1 VRVLVVDDEKAMV
14 MALIDNLECEGYE
27 VDSASGGED
36 ALACLAAQEYSL
48 VILDVMMPDI
58 DGFEVV
64 KRMHSSGNN
73 TPVIFLTARSI
84 DEDKILGLGLGAD
97 DYVTKPFNLM
107 ELMARVK
114 AVLRRTTVSAADA
127 FSEDD
132 QTLSIGD
139 AVVDFAE
146 QEIRTPTGT
155 KSLGKYELAIIRL
168 MASKP
173 GKVFSRDDL
182 LRTIWGVDAYPSNR
196 TIDNYMVK
204 MRKKIEPDPQKPRY
218 LISLYASGYKLILD

>member
-1 VRVLVVDDEKAMV
+1 MKVLVVDDEKAMV
-14 MALIDNLECEGYE
+14 TALIDNLECEGYK
-27 VDSASGGED
+27 VDSATGGED
-36 ALACLAAQEYSL
+36 ALTCLAANKYSL

-64 KRMHSSGNN
+64 RRMHSAGNN
-73 TPVIFLTARSI
+73 TPVIFLTARSV

-114 AVLRRTTVSAADA
+114 AVLRRATASISDA
-127 FSEDD
+127 ISDT
-132 QTLSIGD
+132 QKTMKIGES
-139 AVVDFAE
+139 VIDFAE
-146 QEIRTPTGT
+146 HEIRTATGK
-155 KSLGKYELAIIRL
+155 KSLGKYEMAILRL
-168 MASKP
+168 MASQP

-182 LRTIWGVDAYPSNR
+182 LRIIWGIDAYPSNR

-204 MRKKIEPDPQKPRY
+204 LRKKIEPEPQQPRY
-218 LISLYASGYKLILD
+218 LISLYASGYKLLLD